1 MLKGPSGPR
10 LTAPESFWVKGRFG
24 MVLCVF
30 IGQNSWERV
39 TGFSGSSLS
48 RMAIPVFIRVL

>member
-10 LTAPESFWVKGRFG
+10 LTLASFWGKGQFE

-30 IGQNSWERV
+30 IGQNSWERF
-39 TGFSGSSLS
+39 TGFSVSSLCKI
-48 RMAIPVFIRVL
+48 AITIFLRVL